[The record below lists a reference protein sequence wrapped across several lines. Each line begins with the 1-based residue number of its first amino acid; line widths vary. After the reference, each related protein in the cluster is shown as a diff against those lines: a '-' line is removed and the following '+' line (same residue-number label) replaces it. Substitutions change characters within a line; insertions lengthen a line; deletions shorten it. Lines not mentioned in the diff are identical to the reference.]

1 MPATELK
8 ELKEQAAKVPSLE
21 ERQRLLAGFMGMGGH
36 KKPMKRR
43 PKRIPTP
50 QEKAEHAKKKKAVRV
65 AQREARRMNRK
76 RRK

>member
-43 PKRIPTP
+43 PKRMLTP
-50 QEKAEHAKKKKAVRV
+50 QEKAERAKKKSVRV